1 MTPRVVLDTN
11 VIVSG
16 IGWGGTPAAILD
28 AVSDGQLVLVTSAPL
43 LAELRRV
50 LEYPRLAKVI
60 QGGAQLADLVA
71 ASGVVVS
78 PSRVLTVVRDDD
90 DNRVLEAAIE
100 GAADYIVSGDTDLL
114 DLGSFRGIPILTP
127 AEFAAAVLDG
137 SSGEL

>member
-1 MTPRVVLDTN
+1 VTPRAVLDTN

-16 IGWGGTPAAILD
+16 LGWSGAPAAILD
-28 AVSDGQLVLVTSAPL
+28 AVSDDRLVLVTSAPL

-71 ASGVVVS
+71 ASGVVVV
-78 PSRVLTVVRDDD
+78 PSRVLTIVRDDD

-100 GAADYIVSGDTDLL
+100 GAADYIVSGDADLL
-114 DLGSFRGIPILTP
+114 DLGSFQGIPIITP
-127 AEFAAAVLDG
+127 GEFAATVLG
-137 SSGEL
+137 WGSGEL

>member
-1 MTPRVVLDTN
+1 VIPRAVLDTN

-16 IGWGGTPAAILD
+16 LGWRGAPAAILD
-28 AVSDGQLVLVTSAPL
+28 AVTDGELVLVTSAPL

-71 ASGVVVS
+71 ASGVVVA
-78 PSRVLTVVRDDD
+78 PNRVLTVVSDDD

-100 GAADYIVSGDTDLL
+100 GDADYIVSGDTDLL
-114 DLGSFRGIPILTP
+114 DLDSFQGIPIITP
-127 AEFAAAVLDG
+127 AEFAATVLG
-137 SSGEL
+137 WGSGEL

>member
-1 MTPRVVLDTN
+1 MTPRAVLDTN

-16 IGWGGTPAAILD
+16 LGWSGAPAAILD
-28 AVSDGQLVLVTSAPL
+28 AVSDDRLVLVTSAPL

-71 ASGVVVS
+71 ASGVVVV
-78 PSRVLTVVRDDD
+78 PSRVLTIVRDDD

-100 GAADYIVSGDTDLL
+100 GAADYIVSGDADLL
-114 DLGSFRGIPILTP
+114 DLGSFQGIPIITP
-127 AEFAAAVLDG
+127 GEFAATVLG
-137 SSGEL
+137 WGSGEL

>member
-1 MTPRVVLDTN
+1 VTPRAVLDTN

-16 IGWGGTPAAILD
+16 LGWSGAPAAILD
-28 AVSDGQLVLVTSAPL
+28 AVSDDRLVLVTSAPL

-114 DLGSFRGIPILTP
+114 DLGSFQGIPIITP
-127 AEFAAAVLDG
+127 GEFAATVLG
-137 SSGEL
+137 GGSGEL

>member
-1 MTPRVVLDTN
+1 VTPKAVLDTN

-16 IGWGGTPAAILD
+16 LGWRGAPAAILD
-28 AVSDGQLVLVTSAPL
+28 AVADDRLVLVTSEPL

-71 ASGVVVS
+71 ASGVVVA

-100 GAADYIVSGDTDLL
+100 GAADYIVSGDADLL
-114 DLGSFRGIPILTP
+114 DLGSFQGIPIITP
-127 AEFAAAVLDG
+127 GEFAATVLG
-137 SSGEL
+137 SGSGEL